1 MYRSLHI
8 LIIDLLSKYGGGTV
22 RTLKRTTRAVNI
34 WRSVYGIPRRKRSTK
49 FILSNIYIYQL
60 CYIVS
65 VGMSNLNHSEAF
77 EQGLRSYR
85 GLKVA
90 LVIFMKT
97 VLNSVGIVA
106 SNSYFTTFKNL
117 NKIDHSLWL
126 IGLKNQLA

>member
-1 MYRSLHI
+1 
-8 LIIDLLSKYGGGTV
+8 
-22 RTLKRTTRAVNI
+22 
-34 WRSVYGIPRRKRSTK
+34 
-49 FILSNIYIYQL
+49 
-60 CYIVS
+60 
-65 VGMSNLNHSEAF
+65 MSNLNHSEAF

-117 NKIDHSLWL
+117 NKIDHSLSDANFL
-126 IGLKNQLA
+126 